1 MMVRKM
7 IMRLLSKEAALE
19 AHEFCSGDAIEDS
32 VWCGRGDLN
41 PHAFWAPP
49 PQDGVSANFT
59 TSAIKSCFIFNYLPG
74 QPVRARATAP
84 DSASTLRLGSPPHRE
99 PVPT

>member
-1 MMVRKM
+1 
-7 IMRLLSKEAALE
+7 
-19 AHEFCSGDAIEDS
+19 
-32 VWCGRGDLN
+32 
-41 PHAFWAPP
+41 
-49 PQDGVSANFT
+49 VSANFT

-99 PVPT
+99 PVPTQILQPQQELLNRIGLGMNVAPCRLDVIVPRDVLQRKGVGVFAGDARVKSSV